1 MQGAG
6 KHREQSEAH
15 VRGQEGSRSERTE
28 VLVGKTHQQGPQGS
42 NPEAGVEVRRQNQL
56 SRH

>member
-15 VRGQEGSRSERTE
+15 VKGQEGSRSERTE
-28 VLVGKTHQQGPQGS
+28 VLVGKTHQQGPQGH
-42 NPEAGVEVRRQNQL
+42 NPEAGIKVRWQNQL
-56 SRH
+56 S